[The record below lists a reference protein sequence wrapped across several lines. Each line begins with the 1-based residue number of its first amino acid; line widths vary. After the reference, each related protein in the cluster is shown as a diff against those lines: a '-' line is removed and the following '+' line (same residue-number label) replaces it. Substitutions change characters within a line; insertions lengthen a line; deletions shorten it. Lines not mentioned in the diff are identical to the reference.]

1 MFGLIVAGRLVQSD
15 VQQVAENRFLFTI
28 PQAEKANHIVVFLTG
43 QVPFPDGYAATVH
56 FQWPDK
62 PEWKL
67 LGMLS
72 NEKPSAIFKLK
83 GVVPSSSGP
92 ALSFGQDSASATSP
106 SANIGIS
113 CDPIDAVQAQIA
125 TLQSSN
131 SSASSANNP
140 GALVSVRNNP
150 NEVLTIALKC
160 AKNFLNYLSSFVA
173 QSAPSG
179 SSLHAILQ
187 DPSAQSALLG
197 LCERWYKNL
206 ETKTRNGVDWLNR
219 EQD

>member
-1 MFGLIVAGRLVQSD
+1 VCSCR
-15 VQQVAENRFLFTI
+15 
-28 PQAEKANHIVVFLTG
+28 
-43 QVPFPDGYAATVH
+43 
-56 FQWPDK
+56 
-62 PEWKL
+62 
-67 LGMLS
+67 LS

-83 GVVPSSSGP
+83 GVVPSSQPVLAFGGP
-92 ALSFGQDSASATSP
+92 SSPSSTS

-113 CDPIDAVQAQIA
+113 CEPIADVQAQIA
-125 TLQSSN
+125 SLHANSSSSLSSSSN
-131 SSASSANNP
+131 NNASS
-140 GALVSVRNNP
+140 GAVVSIRNNP

-160 AKNFLNYLSSFVA
+160 AKNFLNYLSSFVQ

-187 DPSAQSALLG
+187 DQSTQTALLG

-206 ETKTRNGVDWLNR
+206 ETKTRNGVDWINR